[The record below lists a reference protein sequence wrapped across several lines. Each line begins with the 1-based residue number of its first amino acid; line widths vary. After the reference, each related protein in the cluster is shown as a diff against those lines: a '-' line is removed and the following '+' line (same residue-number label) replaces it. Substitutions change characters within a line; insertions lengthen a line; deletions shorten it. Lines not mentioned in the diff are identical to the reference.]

1 MEQQFERL
9 GRQEKEC
16 WYVKQ
21 AEPPETKAILL
32 FSAYVDCHSKV
43 QTDIGSP
50 EVKAFFFFLVFFFNR
65 EFISI
70 EEHCSHSL

>member
-50 EVKAFFFFLVFFFNR
+50 EVKAFFFFFGLFF
-65 EFISI
+65 
-70 EEHCSHSL
+70 